1 MEALTSLEKTL
12 SKWYKDLPHLPKGF
26 TEWLAENIWWL
37 VVIGVVLSVIS
48 LLFLIPAA
56 LIVLGITSGV
66 ASTYGYPG
74 AMGVTGAG
82 LAWLS
87 ITLSIAAL
95 VITTIIEAMAI
106 NPLKVK
112 AKKGWTL
119 LFAVAV
125 INFAF
130 NIVFSLV
137 DINIFGIFTAVLWA
151 AVWGYFLFEIRS
163 YFGVKHK
170 AEAKTAKKA

>member
-1 MEALTSLEKTL
+1 METLTSLEKTL

-26 TEWLAENIWWL
+26 TDWLAENIWWL
-37 VVIGVVLSVIS
+37 VVIGVVLSILS
-48 LLFLIPAA
+48 LLVLIPVA
-56 LIVLGITSGV
+56 LIVFGITSGV

-74 AMGVTGAG
+74 AMSVTGAG

-87 ITLSIAAL
+87 VTLSIAAL
-95 VITTIIEAMAI
+95 VVTTILEAMAI
-106 NPLKVK
+106 SPLKAK

-125 INFAF
+125 FNLAF
-130 NIVFSLV
+130 NIVSALV
-137 DINIFGIFTAVLWA
+137 EINIFGIITAILWA

-163 YFGVKHK
+163 YFGAKHK